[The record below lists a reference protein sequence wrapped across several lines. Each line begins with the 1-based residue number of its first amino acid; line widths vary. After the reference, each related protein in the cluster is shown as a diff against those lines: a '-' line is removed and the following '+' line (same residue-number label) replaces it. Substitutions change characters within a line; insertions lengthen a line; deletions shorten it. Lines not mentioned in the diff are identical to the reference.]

1 VSPAQLAAVALKMEY
16 LQMEEASSTD
26 HSDKL
31 EDSMMEKATKKMMAT
46 IKKSMRMT
54 RVKMKITIVSNRDD
68 DVYRLID

>member
-1 VSPAQLAAVALKMEY
+1 
-16 LQMEEASSTD
+16 MEEASSTD